1 MTNHAVTTQ
10 VLARLET
17 LMDSIV
23 STSEG
28 LTSPTADRSV
38 QAAALRGLGRD
49 GLAALAELQ
58 WPELPIDL
66 QDRIDHATNRL
77 DWLLTAAM
85 LLADSVETIAP
96 DFDALSKV
104 LYEIGHDG
112 HRTVWEV
119 KGLLNGPRKERRVRH
134 AGLAQAV

>member
-1 MTNHAVTTQ
+1 MTNHAVATQ

-17 LMDSIV
+17 IMASII
-23 STSEG
+23 SISES
-28 LTSPTADRSV
+28 LKSPTADREV
-38 QAAALRGLGRD
+38 QADALRGLARD
-49 GLAALAELQ
+49 GLGELRELQ

-66 QDRIDHATNRL
+66 RDRIDHATNRL

-85 LLADSVETIAP
+85 LLADSVDTNAP
-96 DFDALSKV
+96 DPALGKV

-112 HRTVWEV
+112 HRTVCEI
-119 KGLLNGPRKERRVRH
+119 KGLQDAPPKERRVRH